1 MPNASGAEPL
11 HAASR
16 RDLLLRGGGALAL
29 AAGLGACGGDEGD
42 GAVKR
47 RAREADLQ
55 IVNYVLTIEQ
65 LEEALYDQAIQTG
78 FFIGGELHIIKR
90 FRDQERQHVDTLTA
104 AIGKLGGRAAQPPK
118 PDFPLRDRVAILR
131 AAQRLENLGAAAYL
145 GQAARIQ
152 DREILAAALSIHSVE
167 ARHAATLNTILG
179 KDITPTGAFAKPAS
193 MEEVLPVIQLFIAA

>member
-1 MPNASGAEPL
+1 MRNASGAEPP

-16 RDLLLRGGGALAL
+16 RDLLLRGGGALAV

-42 GAVKR
+42 APVKR
-47 RAREADLQ
+47 RAREADLE

-90 FRDQERQHVDTLTA
+90 FRDQERRHVDTLTA

-118 PDFPLRDRVAILR
+118 PDFPLRSRVVILR